1 MSRND
6 SPPIRLSSASDPASG
21 GDYFVFPVSFAQ
33 RRIWFAEKLQPCGS
47 FFNVACGFRGSPA
60 FDHGMMERVFNE
72 IVNRHESLRTRF
84 AESDGEP
91 QQIIERELQV
101 RIPVADLSA
110 LSEER
115 AQVEADRLIHESC
128 VTPFDISH
136 IPLCRALLVRLP
148 GDAMLLLL
156 VMHHIIF
163 DGWSQGIFL
172 EEAAVLHDAFK
183 NGFPS
188 PLPQLPVQYADYT
201 IWKREQLSSAKLKGQ
216 LEYWKAQL
224 AGIKSVQ
231 IPGGR
236 PRTAMVSGPAGFV
249 DFFLDADLRASL
261 KVLGQRESAT
271 LFMVLLAGFQS
282 LLFRTTGQFDISVA
296 STVAGRN
303 RPETRGLI
311 GCFTNTLV
319 LRNQFFDNPTFL
331 QILQQARKTTIE
343 AYDNQDVPF
352 EVVADA
358 IQPNRDP
365 GDVPLYRVGFVMH
378 NLPTPRLQMKG
389 THLEYLAFD
398 SDIARVDL
406 SVALSEDENGVRG
419 KAKYHKDVFEES
431 AITTL
436 FRRFD
441 SLLRSGADDPH
452 EYVSR
457 LALGH

>member
-1 MSRND
+1 MFRND
-6 SPPIRLSSASDPASG
+6 SPPTSLSSAPNPAASNH
-21 GDYFVFPVSFAQ
+21 FVFPVSFAQ
-33 RRIWFAEKLQPCGS
+33 RRIWFAEKLRTCKN
-47 FFNVACGFRGSPA
+47 FFNIAYGFEGSPA
-60 FDHGMMERVFNE
+60 FDHGVMERVFNE

-91 QQIIERELQV
+91 QQIIERELRV

-110 LSEER
+110 LSEEQV
-115 AQVEADRLIHESC
+115 QVETGRLIHESC
-128 VTPFDISH
+128 VTSFDISR

-163 DGWSQGIFL
+163 DGWSQRIFL
-172 EEAAVLHDAFK
+172 EEAAVLYDAFK
-183 NGFPS
+183 KALPS

-201 IWKREQLSSAKLKGQ
+201 IWQREQLSSAKLKRQ

-231 IPGGR
+231 MPCDR
-236 PRTAMVSGPAGFV
+236 PRTAIGSGPAGIV
-249 DFFLDADLRASL
+249 EFFLDADLRTSL
-261 KVLGQRESAT
+261 QVLGQRESAT

-303 RPETRGLI
+303 RPEILGLI

-319 LRNQFFDNPTFL
+319 LRNRFSDNPTFL
-331 QILQQARKTTIE
+331 QILQQARRTTIE

-352 EVVADA
+352 EIVADA

-365 GDVPLYRVGFVMH
+365 GEVSLYQVGFVMH
-378 NLPTPRLQMKG
+378 NLPTPQLQMAG

-398 SDIARVDL
+398 NDIARVDL
-406 SVALSEDENGVRG
+406 SVALAEDENGVRG
-419 KAKYHKDVFEES
+419 NAKYNRDVFDES
-431 AITTL
+431 TIKML

-452 EYVSR
+452 EHVSR
-457 LALGH
+457 LGLDV